1 MDKVLYLFP
10 DTNLF
15 IQCRS
20 LDDLDWSAW
29 SEFAEVHLIVSRL
42 VQREIDNQ
50 KYRGNDRVGRRAR
63 KANQLFRRI
72 IDSEQ
77 NHVSVREADPQVKLL
92 LGGPGRPAPELT
104 GNLDYTQADDAIVGH
119 LYEYRKQNRGHD
131 ARLLTDDS
139 GTLMTARALG
149 LPFIAIPGTWL
160 RDPEPSQAEKEN
172 RELRKQIARL
182 RAGPDFDVAFVDE
195 EGREIRE
202 LRAVQHVPVPLPDD
216 ELTDLMRELK
226 RRAPP
231 VGWLMRPD
239 AYQNWLT
246 ECEQI
251 LRSVHD
257 EMQVESEGVAF
268 EIVATNTGT
277 RPGKDVLVAI
287 SAMGDFRIRP
297 HRAEWSFYADSNLE
311 RTYLPSPPSLLDVPS
326 LYAGGLLGSQ
336 QSGGERRDPNGFYC
350 KGGLRHDPVDS
361 YALECAQWRHGP
373 SEEYFRS
380 EIFVSYTDAKIE
392 GALKCV
398 IHAENL
404 PDPITT
410 VLPVRIEVRN
420 ASVSV
425 ADRAWDLVKSVNSG
439 S

>member
-1 MDKVLYLFP
+1 MKQIVHLFP

-15 IQCRS
+15 IQCRA
-20 LDDLDWSAW
+20 LDELDWSSWA
-29 SEFAEVHLIVSRL
+29 EFQEVHLIVSRP
-42 VQREIDNQ
+42 VQREIDQQ
-50 KYRGNDRVGRRAR
+50 KNRGNDRVGRRAR
-63 KANQLFRRI
+63 KANQLFRSI
-72 IDSEQ
+72 IDSGQ
-77 NHVSVREADPQVKLL
+77 NHVLVREANPQVKLL
-92 LGGPGRPAPELT
+92 LGGPGKPAPELE

-119 LYEYRKQNRGHD
+119 LYEYLKQNPRHD

-139 GTLMTARALG
+139 GALMTAQALS
-149 LPFIAIPGTWL
+149 LPFISIPETWL
-160 RDPEPSQAEKEN
+160 RDPEPSQAEREN
-172 RELRKQIARL
+172 AKLRTQIARL
-182 RAGPDFDVAFVDE
+182 QAGPDFDVAFVDQ
-195 EGREIRE
+195 EGQKIRE
-202 LRAVQHVPVPLPDD
+202 LRAVHHVPVPLPDD
-216 ELTDLMRELK
+216 ELTGLMRELR

-239 AYQNWLT
+239 AYQSWLA

-251 LRSVHD
+251 LRSIHD

-297 HRAEWSFYADSNLE
+297 HRSEWSFYADSRE
-311 RTYLPSPPSLLDVPS
+311 RTYLPSPPSLLDMPS

-336 QSGGERRDPNGFYC
+336 QIGGERRDPNGFYC
-350 KGGLRHDPVDS
+350 KGGLPHDPVDS
-361 YALECAQWRHGP
+361 YALECTQWRHGAD
-373 SEEYFRS
+373 EEYFRS
-380 EIFVSYTDAKIE
+380 EIFVSYTDAEIE
-392 GALKCV
+392 GALECV

-404 PDPITT
+404 SEPISA

-425 ADRAWDLVKSVNSG
+425 ADRAWDLAG
-439 S
+439 C